1 MKIKI
6 HESIEIVADIERV
19 FDYTQD
25 YDNRLKWDTFL
36 REARLINGAQEAGIG
51 VKSFCKAY
59 NGLGMETEYI
69 SFRRPKVTAIRM
81 TKGPFI
87 FKTFSGSWNFKQK
100 SDSITHVSF
109 RYSYELRFPWSMF
122 VPLITPVLQK
132 NVRQRL
138 KDLKYNIELN

>member
-6 HESIEIVADIERV
+6 HESIEIVAGIESV

-25 YDNRLKWDTFL
+25 YDKRLTWDTFL
-36 REARLINGAQEAGIG
+36 KEARLINGAKEAGLG

-59 NGLGMETEYI
+59 NGLGMETEYV
-69 SFRRPKVTAIRM
+69 SFRRPKVTAIKM
-81 TKGPFI
+81 TKGPFM
-87 FKTFSGSWNFKQK
+87 FKVFSGSWNFKQANE
-100 SDSITHVSF
+100 SITHVSF
-109 RYSYELRFPWSMF
+109 LYAYELRFPWSMF
-122 VPLITPVLQK
+122 TPLIKPVLQR